1 MNTQRNE
8 HAYRLHQQQ
17 DVGFIDELPYRS
29 ENGFVSIVGAG
40 PGDPDLLTMAAHK
53 RISQADIV
61 VYDRLVSQPILDL
74 IPSSTLRFYVGKRC
88 GMPSLNQDSINEI
101 LKDCGRKGYRAVR
114 LKGGDPFVFGRGGE
128 EALALKAAN
137 IEFEVIPGITA
148 ALGCSSSALI
158 PLTHRKVARS
168 VTFVTGN
175 VVSGA
180 LPAWSSLI
188 AQGQTLVCYMGLEKS
203 LEIQSG
209 LVQAGLK
216 ASTPV
221 AIIGKGCSAEE
232 EVYTFELSQL
242 NQIAEQLRGLS
253 PALMIIGEVVS
264 IRQQL
269 VDIAE
274 EYNQDE
280 LLVSAP

>member
-8 HAYRLHQQQ
+8 QAYRPHQQQ
-17 DVGFIDELPYRS
+17 DVGFIDELPRKGGK
-29 ENGFVSIVGAG
+29 GFVSIVGAG

-53 RISQADIV
+53 RIQNADIV
-61 VYDRLVSQPILDL
+61 VYDRLVSQSILDL
-74 IPSSTLRFYVGKRC
+74 IPASTLRFYVGKRC
-88 GMPSLNQDSINEI
+88 GMPSLNQESINEI
-101 LKDCGRKGYRAVR
+101 LKDCGQKGYRAVR

-128 EALALKAAN
+128 EALALKSAN
-137 IEFEVIPGITA
+137 IAFEVIPGITA

-168 VTFVTGN
+168 VTLVTGS

-203 LEIQSG
+203 REI
-209 LVQAGLK
+209 QAGLLDSGLSP
-216 ASTPV
+216 STPV
-221 AIIGKGCSAEE
+221 AIIGKGCSPEQ

-242 NQIAEQLRGLS
+242 NQIADQLRGLS

-264 IRQQL
+264 IRQ
-269 VDIAE
+269 
-274 EYNQDE
+274 E
-280 LLVSAP
+280 LLDVAQEYAVA

>member
-8 HAYRLHQQQ
+8 RAYRPHQQQ
-17 DVGFIDELPYRS
+17 NVGFIDELPHKS
-29 ENGFVSIVGAG
+29 AQGFVSIVGAG
-40 PGDPDLLTMAAHK
+40 PGDPDLLTMAAYK
-53 RISQADIV
+53 RINEADIV
-61 VYDRLVSQPILDL
+61 VYDRLVSQQILDL
-74 IPSSTLRFYVGKRC
+74 IPSDTLKFYVGKRC
-88 GMPSLNQDSINEI
+88 GMPSLNQESINAI
-101 LKDCGRKGYRAVR
+101 LKDCGHKGYRAVR

-128 EALALKAAN
+128 EALALKTAG

-203 LEIQSG
+203 LDIQNG
-209 LVQAGLK
+209 LMQAGLS

-253 PALMIIGEVVS
+253 PALMVIGEVVS

-269 VDIAE
+269 VDIAK
-274 EYNQDE
+274 EYTPDE
-280 LLVSAP
+280 RLVSSL

>member
-1 MNTQRNE
+1 MKFQRHE
-8 HAYRLHQQQ
+8 HAYRPHQQQ
-17 DVGFIDELPYRS
+17 DSGFIDELPYKS
-29 ENGFVSIVGAG
+29 EKGFVSIVGAG
-40 PGDPDLLTMAAHK
+40 PGDPDLMTMAAHK
-53 RISQADIV
+53 RIALADIV
-61 VYDRLVSQPILDL
+61 VYDRLVSQRILDL
-74 IPSSTLRFYVGKRC
+74 IPSSALRFYVGKRC
-88 GMPSLNQDSINEI
+88 GMPSLNQESINAI
-101 LKDCGRKGYRAVR
+101 LKDCGQKGYRAVR

-128 EALALKAAN
+128 EALALKAAH

-158 PLTHRKVARS
+158 PLTHRKLARS

-203 LEIQSG
+203 LDIQKG
-209 LVQAGLK
+209 LLQAGLRS
-216 ASTPV
+216 STPV
-221 AIIGKGCSAEE
+221 AIIGKGCSPEQ
-232 EVYTFELSQL
+232 EVYTFQLSQM

-269 VDIAE
+269 VDVAK
-274 EYNQDE
+274 EYVQDE
-280 LLVSAP
+280 HLAWLL

>member
-8 HAYRLHQQQ
+8 QAYRPHQQQ
-17 DVGFIDELPYRS
+17 DVGFIDELPRKGGK
-29 ENGFVSIVGAG
+29 GFVSIVGAG

-53 RISQADIV
+53 RIQSADIV
-61 VYDRLVSQPILDL
+61 VYDRLVSQSILDL
-74 IPSSTLRFYVGKRC
+74 IPASTLRFYVGKRC
-88 GMPSLNQDSINEI
+88 GMPSLNQESINEI
-101 LKDCGRKGYRAVR
+101 LKDCGQKGYRAVR

-128 EALALKAAN
+128 EALELKSAN
-137 IEFEVIPGITA
+137 IAFEVIPGITA

-168 VTFVTGN
+168 VTLVTGN

-203 LEIQSG
+203 REIQTGLLDSG
-209 LVQAGLK
+209 L
-216 ASTPV
+216 SPNTPV
-221 AIIGKGCSAEE
+221 AIIGKGCSPEQ

-242 NQIAEQLRGLS
+242 NQIADQLRGLS

-264 IRQQL
+264 IRQ
-269 VDIAE
+269 
-274 EYNQDE
+274 E
-280 LLVSAP
+280 LLDVAQEYAVA

>member
-8 HAYRLHQQQ
+8 QAYRPHQQQ
-17 DVGFIDELPYRS
+17 DVGFIDELPRKGGK
-29 ENGFVSIVGAG
+29 GFVSIVGAG

-53 RISQADIV
+53 RIQSADIV
-61 VYDRLVSQPILDL
+61 VYDRLVSQSILDL
-74 IPSSTLRFYVGKRC
+74 ISASTLRFYVGKRC
-88 GMPSLNQDSINEI
+88 GMPSLNQESINEI
-101 LKDCGRKGYRAVR
+101 LKDCGQKGYRAVR

-128 EALALKAAN
+128 EALALKSAN
-137 IEFEVIPGITA
+137 IPFEVIPGITA

-168 VTFVTGN
+168 VTLVTGN

-203 LEIQSG
+203 REIQTGLLDSG
-209 LVQAGLK
+209 L
-216 ASTPV
+216 SPNTPV
-221 AIIGKGCSAEE
+221 AIIGKGCSPEQ

-242 NQIAEQLRGLS
+242 NQIADQLRGLS
-253 PALMIIGEVVS
+253 
-264 IRQQL
+264 
-269 VDIAE
+269 
-274 EYNQDE
+274 
-280 LLVSAP
+280 LL

>member
-8 HAYRLHQQQ
+8 QAYLPHQQQ
-17 DVGFIDELPYRS
+17 DVGFIDELPRKGGK
-29 ENGFVSIVGAG
+29 GFVSIVGAG

-53 RISQADIV
+53 RIQSADIV
-61 VYDRLVSQPILDL
+61 VYDRLVSQSILDL
-74 IPSSTLRFYVGKRC
+74 IPASTLRFYVGKRC
-88 GMPSLNQDSINEI
+88 GMPSLNQESINEI
-101 LKDCGRKGYRAVR
+101 LKDCGQKGYRAVR

-128 EALALKAAN
+128 EALALKSAN
-137 IEFEVIPGITA
+137 IAFEVIPGITA

-168 VTFVTGN
+168 VTLVTGN

-203 LEIQSG
+203 LEIQTGLLDSG
-209 LVQAGLK
+209 L
-216 ASTPV
+216 SPTTPV
-221 AIIGKGCSAEE
+221 AIIGKGCSPEQ

-242 NQIAEQLRGLS
+242 NQIADQLRGLS

-264 IRQQL
+264 IRQ
-269 VDIAE
+269 
-274 EYNQDE
+274 E
-280 LLVSAP
+280 LLDVAQEYAVA

>member
-8 HAYRLHQQQ
+8 QAYRPHQQQ
-17 DVGFIDELPYRS
+17 DVGFIDELPRKGGK
-29 ENGFVSIVGAG
+29 GFVSIVGAG

-53 RISQADIV
+53 RIQSADIV
-61 VYDRLVSQPILDL
+61 VYDRLVSQSILDL
-74 IPSSTLRFYVGKRC
+74 IPASTLRFYVGKRC
-88 GMPSLNQDSINEI
+88 GMPSLNQESINEI
-101 LKDCGRKGYRAVR
+101 LKDCGQKGYRAVR

-128 EALALKAAN
+128 EALALKSDN
-137 IEFEVIPGITA
+137 IAFEVIPGITA

-203 LEIQSG
+203 REIQTGLLDSG
-209 LVQAGLK
+209 L
-216 ASTPV
+216 SPNTPV
-221 AIIGKGCSAEE
+221 AIIGKGCSPEQ

-242 NQIAEQLRGLS
+242 NQIADQLRGLS

-264 IRQQL
+264 IRQ
-269 VDIAE
+269 
-274 EYNQDE
+274 E
-280 LLVSAP
+280 LLNVAQEYAVA

>member
-8 HAYRLHQQQ
+8 QAYLPHQQQ
-17 DVGFIDELPYRS
+17 DVGFIDELPRKGGK
-29 ENGFVSIVGAG
+29 GFVSIVGAG

-53 RISQADIV
+53 RIQSADIV
-61 VYDRLVSQPILDL
+61 VYDRLVSQSILDL
-74 IPSSTLRFYVGKRC
+74 IPASTLRFYVGKRC
-88 GMPSLNQDSINEI
+88 GMPSLNQESINEI
-101 LKDCGRKGYRAVR
+101 LKDCGQKGYRAVR

-128 EALALKAAN
+128 EALALKSAN
-137 IEFEVIPGITA
+137 IPFEVIPGITA

-168 VTFVTGN
+168 VTLVTGN

-203 LEIQSG
+203 REIQTGLLDSG
-209 LVQAGLK
+209 L
-216 ASTPV
+216 SPNTPV
-221 AIIGKGCSAEE
+221 AIIGKGCSPEQ

-242 NQIAEQLRGLS
+242 NQIADQLRGLS

-264 IRQQL
+264 IRQ
-269 VDIAE
+269 
-274 EYNQDE
+274 E
-280 LLVSAP
+280 LLDVAQEYAVA

>member
-8 HAYRLHQQQ
+8 HAYRPHQQQ
-17 DVGFIDELPYRS
+17 DVGFIDELPRKGGK
-29 ENGFVSIVGAG
+29 GFVSIVGAG

-53 RISQADIV
+53 RIQSADIV
-61 VYDRLVSQPILDL
+61 IYDRLVSQSILDL
-74 IPSSTLRFYVGKRC
+74 IPASTLRFYVGKRC
-88 GMPSLNQDSINEI
+88 GMPSLNQASINEI
-101 LKDCGRKGYRAVR
+101 LKDCGQKGYRAVR

-128 EALALKAAN
+128 EALALKSAN
-137 IEFEVIPGITA
+137 IAFEVIPGITA

-168 VTFVTGN
+168 VTLVTGN

-203 LEIQSG
+203 REIHTGLLGSG
-209 LVQAGLK
+209 L
-216 ASTPV
+216 SPNTPV
-221 AIIGKGCSAEE
+221 AIIGKGCSPEQ

-242 NQIAEQLRGLS
+242 NQIADQLRGLS

-264 IRQQL
+264 IRQ
-269 VDIAE
+269 
-274 EYNQDE
+274 E
-280 LLVSAP
+280 LLDVAQEYAVA

>member
-8 HAYRLHQQQ
+8 QAYRPHQQQ
-17 DVGFIDELPYRS
+17 DVGFIDELPRKGGK
-29 ENGFVSIVGAG
+29 GFVSIVGAG

-53 RISQADIV
+53 RIQNADIV
-61 VYDRLVSQPILDL
+61 VYDRLVSQSILDL
-74 IPSSTLRFYVGKRC
+74 IPASTLRFYVGKRC
-88 GMPSLNQDSINEI
+88 GMPSLNQESINEI
-101 LKDCGRKGYRAVR
+101 LKDCGQKGYRAVR

-128 EALALKAAN
+128 EALALKSAN
-137 IEFEVIPGITA
+137 IAFEVIPGITA

-168 VTFVTGN
+168 VTLVTGS

-203 LEIQSG
+203 REI
-209 LVQAGLK
+209 QAGLLD
-216 ASTPV
+216 SGLSPNTPV
-221 AIIGKGCSAEE
+221 AIIGKGCSPEQ

-242 NQIAEQLRGLS
+242 NQIADQLRGLS

-264 IRQQL
+264 IRQ
-269 VDIAE
+269 
-274 EYNQDE
+274 E
-280 LLVSAP
+280 LLDVAQEYAVA

>member
-1 MNTQRNE
+1 MNTQKNE
-8 HAYRLHQQQ
+8 QAYLPHQQQ
-17 DVGFIDELPYRS
+17 DVGFIDELPRKGGK
-29 ENGFVSIVGAG
+29 GFVSIVGAG

-53 RISQADIV
+53 RIQSADIV
-61 VYDRLVSQPILDL
+61 VYDRLVSQSILDL
-74 IPSSTLRFYVGKRC
+74 IPASTLRFYVGKRC
-88 GMPSLNQDSINEI
+88 GMPSLNQESINEI
-101 LKDCGRKGYRAVR
+101 LKDCGQKGYRAVR

-128 EALALKAAN
+128 EALALKSAN
-137 IEFEVIPGITA
+137 IPFEVIPGITA

-168 VTFVTGN
+168 VTLVTGN

-203 LEIQSG
+203 LEIQTGLLDSG
-209 LVQAGLK
+209 LSLT
-216 ASTPV
+216 TPV
-221 AIIGKGCSAEE
+221 AIIGKGCSPEQ

-242 NQIAEQLRGLS
+242 NQIADQLRGLS

-264 IRQQL
+264 IRQ
-269 VDIAE
+269 
-274 EYNQDE
+274 E
-280 LLVSAP
+280 LLDVAQEYAVA